1 PVRCYTN
8 ALSFYADMLHLA
20 HLQPFAASHWNK
32 FSLSLQHVLILAVEF
47 SLLLFTFSIKVSLIF
62 PFYIE
67 SLLKTCYVKKKS
79 SRRKIMDFNI
89 FQWIH
94 NAAGKNSFL
103 DSIMSFASEWGIYVF
118 IAAIILLLFIPGKRN
133 VGLYGVISLAA
144 GLIINRVMKILI
156 DRPRPFV
163 THEID
168 ILIPKDP
175 SPSFPS
181 DQA

>member
-1 PVRCYTN
+1 
-8 ALSFYADMLHLA
+8 
-20 HLQPFAASHWNK
+20 
-32 FSLSLQHVLILAVEF
+32 
-47 SLLLFTFSIKVSLIF
+47 
-62 PFYIE
+62 
-67 SLLKTCYVKKKS
+67 
-79 SRRKIMDFNI
+79 

-118 IAAIILLLFIPGKRN
+118 IGAIILLLFIPGKRN

-181 DQA
+181 DQALIAGVFLAAFWMLKGAFRWLGAALA